1 MTEHRPERAEG
12 AAASSVGGAAGGV
25 ARSDCRYDLLAVDLD
40 GTLLDSD
47 GHVSPANARALAR
60 ARRAGMIVT
69 ICTGRA
75 LVESRAAL
83 AAVAQIDPVIV
94 SGGAMVACP
103 ATGRTLERLTL
114 EGGLVERAVGE
125 LHAAGHAAI
134 ILKDPHAA
142 GYDYLV
148 IAPDGRD
155 DDGALDPA
163 SRWWF
168 RRMGASVRYAPRL
181 EDDPHPEHSVRVG
194 AASANEPVD
203 ALAARLRERFEPHAS
218 LQHFRGA
225 TLPRDRLEEGIHSVH
240 IVEIFHARADKW
252 QAVQRLAARLGVG
265 PRRICAIGDQLNDLS
280 MIARAGLGIAMGN
293 AAPEVARAAGRQ
305 TLDNNHDGV
314 AHAVDRLLSGEW

>member
-1 MTEHRPERAEG
+1 MTERTPEQTMGVAG
-12 AAASSVGGAAGGV
+12 TVSAAGH
-25 ARSDCRYDLLAVDLD
+25 ATERTACRYDLLAVDLD

-47 GHVSPANARALAR
+47 GHVPSANAEALAR

-75 LVESRAAL
+75 LVESRGAL
-83 AAVAQIDPVIV
+83 EAVGQADPVIV

-114 EGGLVERAVGE
+114 DGGLVERAVSEFHG
-125 LHAAGHAAI
+125 AGHAAI

-148 IAPDGRD
+148 VAPDGRGD
-155 DDGALDPA
+155 DTALDPA

-168 RRMGASVRYAPRL
+168 RRMGASVRYAARL

-203 ALAARLRERFEPHAS
+203 ALASRLRERFERQAS

-225 TLPRDRLEEGIHSVH
+225 TLPRDRVEDGIHSVH

-252 QAVQRLAARLGVG
+252 QAVERLASRLGVA
-265 PRRICAIGDQLNDLS
+265 PERTCAIGDQLNDLS
-280 MIARAGLGIAMGN
+280 MIARAGLGVAMGN

-305 TLDNNHDGV
+305 TLDNNQAGV
-314 AHAVDRLLSGEW
+314 AYAVDRLLSGAW